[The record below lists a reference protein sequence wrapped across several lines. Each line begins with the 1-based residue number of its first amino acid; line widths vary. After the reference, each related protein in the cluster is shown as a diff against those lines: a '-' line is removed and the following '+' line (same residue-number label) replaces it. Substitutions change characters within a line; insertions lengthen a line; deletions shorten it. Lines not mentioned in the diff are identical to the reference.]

1 MRNRNPLTGG
11 IALVVL
17 GVLFLLSNHGI
28 LPSFG
33 QLVSTWWPLFLI
45 VPGILTLLGY
55 RRSRKD

>member
-1 MRNRNPLTGG
+1 MSNRNPLVGG
-11 IALVVL
+11 LVLVTL

-33 QLVSTWWPLFLI
+33 KLVSTWWPLFLI